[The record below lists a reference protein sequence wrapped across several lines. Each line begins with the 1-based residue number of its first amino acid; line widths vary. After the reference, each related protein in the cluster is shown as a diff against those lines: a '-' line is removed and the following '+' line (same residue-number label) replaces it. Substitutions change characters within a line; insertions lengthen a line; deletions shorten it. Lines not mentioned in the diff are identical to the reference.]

1 MLLVVQK
8 NHDPESWL
16 VALNNQSPR
25 NTQKVPAASL
35 SLLLNHTSL
44 AGVKLL
50 KELIPGN
57 EEKNEKEIKLNS
69 CLQRTPAACDW
80 FPCNLHLS
88 PWNFFI
94 RFLAQG
100 HRDTWCCSCLE
111 CGQEKN
117 KTKHFLIYPW
127 SPRRPRWVFWG
138 KTRER
143 FSFPRPGGKAQAIV
157 HCQPRRKVSL
167 LATRLGMTSR
177 LTEKDPD
184 AGKDWRQEEKKAT
197 EDEVV
202 GWHHQLNGHEFE
214 QSLGD
219 SEGQRILACYSPR
232 DCKESD
238 VT

>member
-100 HRDTWCCSCLE
+100 HRDMWCCSCLE
-111 CGQEKN
+111 CGQEKKKKFPYIPLKSKGDKMSILGEN
-117 KTKHFLIYPW
+117 KREIFFSSPWWQSSGHSSLSTK
-127 SPRRPRWVFWG
+127 V
-138 KTRER
+138 
-143 FSFPRPGGKAQAIV
+143 
-157 HCQPRRKVSL
+157 
-167 LATRLGMTSR
+167 
-177 LTEKDPD
+177 
-184 AGKDWRQEEKKAT
+184 
-197 EDEVV
+197 
-202 GWHHQLNGHEFE
+202 
-214 QSLGD
+214 
-219 SEGQRILACYSPR
+219 EG
-232 DCKESD
+232 
-238 VT
+238 

>member
-57 EEKNEKEIKLNS
+57 EEKTEKEITLNS
-69 CLQRTPAACDW
+69 CLRRTPAACDW

-111 CGQEKN
+111 CGQEK
-117 KTKHFLIYPW
+117 KKKIPLYTLEVQGGQDEY
-127 SPRRPRWVFWG
+127 S
-138 KTRER
+138 
-143 FSFPRPGGKAQAIV
+143 GGKQE
-157 HCQPRRKVSL
+157 RDF
-167 LATRLGMTSR
+167 
-177 LTEKDPD
+177 LTAE
-184 AGKDWRQEEKKAT
+184 
-197 EDEVV
+197 
-202 GWHHQLNGHEFE
+202 L
-214 QSLGD
+214 
-219 SEGQRILACYSPR
+219 
-232 DCKESD
+232 
-238 VT
+238 

>member
-100 HRDTWCCSCLE
+100 HRDMWCCSCLE
-111 CGQEKN
+111 CGQEK
-117 KTKHFLIYPW
+117 KKKIPLYTLEVQGGQDEY
-127 SPRRPRWVFWG
+127 S
-138 KTRER
+138 
-143 FSFPRPGGKAQAIV
+143 GGKQE
-157 HCQPRRKVSL
+157 RDFL
-167 LATRLGMTSR
+167 FLALVAKLR
-177 LTEKDPD
+177 P
-184 AGKDWRQEEKKAT
+184 
-197 EDEVV
+197 
-202 GWHHQLNGHEFE
+202 
-214 QSLGD
+214 
-219 SEGQRILACYSPR
+219 
-232 DCKESD
+232 
-238 VT
+238 

>member
-111 CGQEKN
+111 CGQEK
-117 KTKHFLIYPW
+117 KKKIPLYTLEVQGGQDEY
-127 SPRRPRWVFWG
+127 S
-138 KTRER
+138 
-143 FSFPRPGGKAQAIV
+143 GGKQE
-157 HCQPRRKVSL
+157 RDFL
-167 LATRLGMTSR
+167 FLALVAKLR
-177 LTEKDPD
+177 P
-184 AGKDWRQEEKKAT
+184 
-197 EDEVV
+197 
-202 GWHHQLNGHEFE
+202 
-214 QSLGD
+214 
-219 SEGQRILACYSPR
+219 
-232 DCKESD
+232 
-238 VT
+238 

>member
-111 CGQEKN
+111 CGQEK
-117 KTKHFLIYPW
+117 KKKIPLSTLEVQGGQDEY
-127 SPRRPRWVFWG
+127 S
-138 KTRER
+138 
-143 FSFPRPGGKAQAIV
+143 GGKQE
-157 HCQPRRKVSL
+157 RDFL
-167 LATRLGMTSR
+167 FLALVAKLR
-177 LTEKDPD
+177 P
-184 AGKDWRQEEKKAT
+184 
-197 EDEVV
+197 
-202 GWHHQLNGHEFE
+202 
-214 QSLGD
+214 
-219 SEGQRILACYSPR
+219 
-232 DCKESD
+232 
-238 VT
+238 

>member
-111 CGQEKN
+111 CGQEK
-117 KTKHFLIYPW
+117 KK
-127 SPRRPRWVFWG
+127 
-138 KTRER
+138 K
-143 FSFPRPGGKAQAIV
+143 FPLYTLEVQGGQDEYSGGKQE
-157 HCQPRRKVSL
+157 RDFL
-167 LATRLGMTSR
+167 FLALVAKLR
-177 LTEKDPD
+177 P
-184 AGKDWRQEEKKAT
+184 
-197 EDEVV
+197 
-202 GWHHQLNGHEFE
+202 
-214 QSLGD
+214 
-219 SEGQRILACYSPR
+219 
-232 DCKESD
+232 
-238 VT
+238 